1 MLIWLYEALPTAFF
15 SLRQNKKEFYSL
27 LAFCSCLTMAKMKSQ
42 QNLLS
47 NLRILQDA
55 YTSMH
60 LGYDWKMRGVR
71 ELLNKELL
79 SNNLLE
85 GVLDNKTLEA
95 FLRENK
101 EDLDNKTLEA
111 FLRENQKILGQIFL
125 KGLSDRYILLQT
137 MINRLIPKKT

>member
-1 MLIWLYEALPTAFF
+1 
-15 SLRQNKKEFYSL
+15 
-27 LAFCSCLTMAKMKSQ
+27 
-42 QNLLS
+42 
-47 NLRILQDA
+47 
-55 YTSMH
+55 MH